1 MKKALILTD
10 CSVDQGIA
18 LTNYLKKQPEP
29 IDLTIVY
36 AYALTPESEQTLKAA
51 DHRIAK
57 AEARQI
63 LHTWLNFLPNTGVG
77 TYRTDTLL
85 GNPELVLQIYLLL
98 RQYDYMLVDFWQQ
111 EVLSA
116 FAPCEKHTCTALR
129 YLSLPVAEVATPVCC
144 RA

>member
-10 CSVDQGIA
+10 CSIDQGIA
-18 LTNYLKKQPEP
+18 LTNWLKNQPEP

-36 AYALTPESEQTLKAA
+36 AYALAPELSQALKAA
-51 DHRIAK
+51 DHRMAK
-57 AEARQI
+57 EEARQI
-63 LHTWLNFLPNTGVG
+63 LHNWLHFLPNTNSG

-111 EVLSA
+111 DVLTA
-116 FAPCEKHTCTALR
+116 FAPCEKLIRTKLH
-129 YLSLPVAEVATPVCC
+129 YLSVPVAEVTAQVRCH
-144 RA
+144 A